1 MRIDSGQSNYYYQ
14 NRYLQ
19 ADIDGEEAASEAV
32 AASRPRSASSV
43 SVGTAHLSSSL
54 ASALWVI
61 EGGRKPVGE
70 NTKASATATEKA
82 APESATAQI
91 EALYLEN
98 SAYYDDAH

>member
-14 NRYLQ
+14 SRFLQ
-19 ADIDGEEAASEAV
+19 ADTDGEEAASEA
-32 AASRPRSASSV
+32 ATTSRPRSGSSV

-61 EGGRKPVGE
+61 EGGRKTAGDS
-70 NTKASATATEKA
+70 TGASPSTLDKA
-82 APESATAQI
+82 APEAATAQI

-98 SAYYDDAH
+98 SAYYDD